1 MSTEDAAPFLPWW
14 TAHHPGT
21 WPVGWSLRA
30 RAHRQWLRIHSLPE
44 GRPHPENEDD
54 WTELLARH
62 REVSVTTLGDHAACW
77 LILGGDEHRL
87 RYEGLALS
95 PIAADQLPPS
105 TDGVV
110 RHFAVTKVEW
120 NFDAFEPLI
129 RELADEDD
137 GRSLLVTNFDTG
149 DVYAPYPGGADL
161 FFHRFREHDEAV
173 HRFGD
178 WRSKRSDGL

>member
-1 MSTEDAAPFLPWW
+1 MT
-14 TAHHPGT
+14 TATASAHP
-21 WPVGWSLRA
+21 PPLRA
-30 RAHRQWLRIHSLPE
+30 ASRQSERSDTPVPPVFTGVHGMTCFFP
-44 GRPHPENEDD
+44 
-54 WTELLARH
+54 
-62 REVSVTTLGDHAACW
+62 
-77 LILGGDEHRL
+77 
-87 RYEGLALS
+87 LS